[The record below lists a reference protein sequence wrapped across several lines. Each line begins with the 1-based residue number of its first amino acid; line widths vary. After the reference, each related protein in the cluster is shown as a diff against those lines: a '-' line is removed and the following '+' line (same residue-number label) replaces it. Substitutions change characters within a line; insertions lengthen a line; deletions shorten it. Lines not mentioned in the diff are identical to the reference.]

1 MKNICDNCLGC
12 NLLPYIRVRTEC
24 PNFVKANETGIDKCF
39 AILKGEQIKIN
50 EKGKEEKK

>member
-1 MKNICDNCLGC
+1 MKNLCDSCLGC
-12 NLLPYIRVRTEC
+12 NLMQYIQVRTEC
-24 PNFVKANETGIDKCF
+24 KNYVKANETGIDKCF